1 MTGARPLRIRGFRDL
16 LVAQLVSLFGDHVYF
31 LVFLFMAK
39 EVSDGNWQVGLVMA
53 AQAVP
58 FLVFWPLAGIAA
70 DRIDRRK
77 IMAFADFASAG
88 LTASLAGIAVF
99 HPQPPIWVIGAFAF
113 LLSSVNAF
121 FMPARMA
128 GLPRLVPQELLG
140 EANALF
146 ITMQQ
151 MVGMVSIAVSAVV
164 LGVIFELAPSVFL
177 LTAAILNS
185 VTFLF
190 SGYWV
195 LRLPEM
201 APARD
206 SEGDKEP
213 HGWGE
218 FKEGVRTVFK
228 DKVLRIILPA
238 NMLAQ
243 MFISGFMVVYVEVNK
258 VWFGGSY
265 YTFAWIEFSFAA
277 SMAAMGLYVGRLK
290 IGRPGLSFSLATAAV
305 GLTVL
310 MMAWAQN
317 FWLFVFWNALAGFA
331 VPFAWLPIQVYIQSA
346 FKDKVRGK
354 VSSAWMSSQ
363 MGVQPVGL
371 LSVGPLLDWL
381 GLNGIFLLMGG
392 GMAAAGFLGL
402 LSKACRDGRMP
413 EPADEPHAA

>member
-1 MTGARPLRIRGFRDL
+1 MRIRGFRDL

-39 EVSDGNWQVGLVMA
+39 EVSESNWQVGLVMA

-58 FLVFWPLAGIAA
+58 FLVFGPLAGIAA
-70 DRIDRRK
+70 DRFDRRR
-77 IMAFADFASAG
+77 IMAFADFTSAG
-88 LTASLAGIAVF
+88 LTAILAGIAVF
-99 HPQPPIWVIGAFAF
+99 QPQPPIWLIGVFAF

-128 GLPRLVPQELLG
+128 ALPRLVPREMLG
-140 EANALF
+140 EANAFF
-146 ITMQQ
+146 IVMQQ
-151 MVGMVSIAVSAVV
+151 MVGMVSIAVSAAV
-164 LGVIFELAPSVFL
+164 LGVIFELVPSLFL

-195 LRLPEM
+195 LRLPQL
-201 APARD
+201 APTRD
-206 SEGDKEP
+206 AAEEEEP

-218 FKEGVRTVFK
+218 FKEGVRAVFK
-228 DKVLRIILPA
+228 DRVLRIILPA

-243 MFISGFMVVYVEVNK
+243 MFIAGFMVVYVEVNK
-258 VWFGGSY
+258 VWFEGSY
-265 YTFAWIEFSFAA
+265 ATFAWIEFSFAA
-277 SMAAMGLYVGRLK
+277 SMAAMGLYVGKLK
-290 IGRPGLSFSLATAAV
+290 ISRPGLSFSLATVAV
-305 GLTVL
+305 GVTVL

-331 VPFAWLPIQVYIQSA
+331 VPFAWIPIQVYIQSG
-346 FKDKVRGK
+346 FEDKVRGR

-381 GLNGIFLLMGG
+381 GLSGIFVLMGG
-392 GMAAAGFLGL
+392 GMAGAGILGL
-402 LSKACRDGRMP
+402 LSRSCREGRMP
-413 EPADEPHAA
+413 EPEGDPQAA